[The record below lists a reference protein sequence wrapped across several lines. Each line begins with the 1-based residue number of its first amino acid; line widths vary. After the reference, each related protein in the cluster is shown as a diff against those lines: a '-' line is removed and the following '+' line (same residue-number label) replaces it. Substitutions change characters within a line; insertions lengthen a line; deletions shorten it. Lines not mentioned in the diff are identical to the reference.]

1 MHDDLKAAVAANM
14 PRLKELLTELV
25 RMESVGAPG
34 YDPAPVR
41 QTAETLRGL
50 LEEAGF
56 ERAQLLDGGGHP
68 AVFAELPGPEGAP
81 TLLLYA
87 HYDVQPPGP
96 AEAWETAPFE
106 PFEKDGRLY
115 GRGAADDKSG
125 VVMHLGAVTAHGDDL
140 PVGIQVFFE
149 GEEESGS
156 QTLPNILNRYSDLIR
171 PDVIVIGDGGNWE
184 VGKPAFLTSLRGI
197 AAVTVELRTLEEPLH
212 SGQFGG
218 PLPDAISAL
227 ARLLASLVDDQG
239 NVAVDG
245 LSVAEDEPAVEVP
258 ESMLRAQA
266 KPVEGLELIGSGS
279 IAARLWTRPAVSVL
293 ALDAPPTAE
302 AINQLVPVARAKV
315 SLRIPPGQDSSEALE
330 LLKSHLRQHTPW
342 GARIEFVQEETG
354 EATTLDLDNPAVEA
368 WSEAFR
374 EAYGTDP
381 VAVGAGGSIP
391 FIAEFAHR
399 YPEAPILVV
408 GVGDPTSNI
417 HAPNESVDLGDLE
430 RATLSEAIAFRLLAD
445 TLDTN

>member
-1 MHDDLKAAVAANM
+1 MHDDLKAAVTADM
-14 PRLKELLTELV
+14 PRLKTLLADLV
-25 RMESVGAPG
+25 RMKSVGAPG
-34 YDPAPVR
+34 YDPVPVR
-41 QTAETLRGL
+41 QTAETLKAL
-50 LEEAGF
+50 LEEAGL
-56 ERAQLLDGGGHP
+56 ENAQLLDGGGHP
-68 AVFAELPGPEGAP
+68 AVFAERPAPEGAP

-106 PFEKDGRLY
+106 PFEKNGRLY

-125 VVMHLGAVTAHGDDL
+125 VVMHLGAVAAHGNDL

-156 QTLPNILNRYSDLIR
+156 PTLPAILDRYSDLIQ
-171 PDVIVIGDGGNWE
+171 PDIIVIGDGGNWE

-197 AAVTVELRTLEEPLH
+197 AAVTLELRTLEEPLH

-218 PLPDAISAL
+218 PLPDAITTL
-227 ARLLASLVDDQG
+227 ARLLSSLVDERG
-239 NVAVDG
+239 NVAIEG
-245 LSVAEDEPAVEVP
+245 LTVPEEEPNVEVP
-258 ESMLRAQA
+258 AAMLRAQA
-266 KPVEGLELIGSGS
+266 KPVEGLELIGTGS
-279 IAARLWTRPAVSVL
+279 IAARLWTRPAISVL

-315 SLRIPPGQDSSEALE
+315 SLRIPPGQDSTEALE
-330 LLKSHLRQHTPW
+330 LLKSHLREHTPW
-342 GARIEFVQEETG
+342 EARIDFLQEETG

-368 WSEAFR
+368 WSKAFR

-399 YPEAPILVV
+399 YPEAPILVI

-430 RATLSEAIAFRLLAD
+430 RATASEAIALRLLSSG
-445 TLDTN
+445 